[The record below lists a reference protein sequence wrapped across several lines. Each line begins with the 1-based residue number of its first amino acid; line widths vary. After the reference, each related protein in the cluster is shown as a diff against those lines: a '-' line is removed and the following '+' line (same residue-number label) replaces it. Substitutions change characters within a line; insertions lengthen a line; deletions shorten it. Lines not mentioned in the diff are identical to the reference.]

1 MKEKDY
7 SKSIEVF
14 SGSPWEA
21 EIIKGLLESNDI
33 RCVVKDGIMG
43 TLAPYIAPAVSILS
57 QRRNM
62 RPPQSLSEP
71 GTRKIATDTVE
82 SFLDI
87 LQRVSIGET
96 HVSFPSCTKVHSG
109 SNTDMRMLEYIE
121 CKAIRVGSKICV
133 HQRKYKMPLEV
144 PP

>member
-43 TLAPYIAPAVSILS
+43 TLAPYIALAVSILVT
-57 QRRNM
+57 
-62 RPPQSLSEP
+62 EEEYEA
-71 GTRKIATDTVE
+71 ATE
-82 SFLDI
+82 L
-87 LQRVSIGET
+87 
-96 HVSFPSCTKVHSG
+96 
-109 SNTDMRMLEYIE
+109 
-121 CKAIRVGSKICV
+121 IRARDEKDSD
-133 HQRKYKMPLEV
+133 
-144 PP
+144 

>member
-43 TLAPYIAPAVSILS
+43 TLAPYIAPAVSI
-57 QRRNM
+57 RVT
-62 RPPQSLSEP
+62 EEEYEA
-71 GTRKIATDTVE
+71 ATE
-82 SFLDI
+82 L
-87 LQRVSIGET
+87 
-96 HVSFPSCTKVHSG
+96 
-109 SNTDMRMLEYIE
+109 
-121 CKAIRVGSKICV
+121 IRARDEKDSD
-133 HQRKYKMPLEV
+133 
-144 PP
+144 

>member
-43 TLAPYIAPAVSILS
+43 TLAPYIAPAVSILFT
-57 QRRNM
+57 
-62 RPPQSLSEP
+62 E
-71 GTRKIATDTVE
+71 E
-82 SFLDI
+82 
-87 LQRVSIGET
+87 
-96 HVSFPSCTKVHSG
+96 
-109 SNTDMRMLEYIE
+109 EYE
-121 CKAIRVGSKICV
+121 ASTELIRARDEKDSD
-133 HQRKYKMPLEV
+133 
-144 PP
+144 

>member
-43 TLAPYIAPAVSILS
+43 TLAPYIAAAVSILVT
-57 QRRNM
+57 
-62 RPPQSLSEP
+62 EEEYEA
-71 GTRKIATDTVE
+71 ATE
-82 SFLDI
+82 L
-87 LQRVSIGET
+87 
-96 HVSFPSCTKVHSG
+96 
-109 SNTDMRMLEYIE
+109 
-121 CKAIRVGSKICV
+121 IRARDEKDSD
-133 HQRKYKMPLEV
+133 
-144 PP
+144 